1 MEKIHCICVMRDLF
15 AALSELEEG
24 LFAAYGISLKEAMV
38 LCAVAGET
46 VVAGVISERTG
57 MTPSNTSKIIASLE
71 KKDMLIRRLCDNDK
85 RQMCFTLTRKA
96 EECLQAIRCNGVEIP
111 ELLQSF
117 FTV

>member
-24 LFAAYGISLKEAMV
+24 LSAAYGISLKEAMV